1 MSDYVPPIIVGICL
15 KLFER
20 WLDARDKRKKE
31 NSRKK

>member
-1 MSDYVPPIIVGICL
+1 MGICL

>member
-1 MSDYVPPIIVGICL
+1 MIVGICL